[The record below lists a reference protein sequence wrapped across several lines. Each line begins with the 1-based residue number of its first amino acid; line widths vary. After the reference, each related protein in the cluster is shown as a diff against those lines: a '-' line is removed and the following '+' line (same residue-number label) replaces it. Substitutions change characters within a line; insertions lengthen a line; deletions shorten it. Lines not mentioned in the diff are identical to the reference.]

1 MAAPAAGPAPCL
13 HCQLQAY
20 GAKAYTVL
28 GQVWQRAVLIMG
40 LLCLPIAALWLSIGR
55 LLLLMGQ
62 TPAVAEMTAA
72 YMRSAACTA
81 PPAGAHGAA
90 WLWSCVSLSS
100 GVGAAACLLGFPEA
114 PELWAVCTNA
124 TRCLRSALCAH
135 TAMVASLLQPWNGP
149 LPCAAGDWHLVRGSA
164 GHTVLLDGAAV
175 C

>member
-1 MAAPAAGPAPCL
+1 MAAAAAGPAPCL
-13 HCQLQAY
+13 QCQLQAY

-62 TPAVAEMTAA
+62 TPAVADMTAA

-81 PPAGAHGAA
+81 APVLAHKDFA
-90 WLWSCVSLSS
+90 WPWLCVSP
-100 GVGAAACLLGFPEA
+100 AAVRGRQLPACWGPQRLPSFGQTAQCHQVSTMRAHYAAMEA
-114 PELWAVCTNA
+114 G
-124 TRCLRSALCAH
+124 
-135 TAMVASLLQPWNGP
+135 LLQPLNDP
-149 LPCAAGDWHLVRGSA
+149 LPCAAGDCPS
-164 GHTVLLDGAAV
+164 